1 MPIDRLLEIMSKL
14 RDPNNGCP
22 WDLEQTFQTIAPYT
36 LEEAYEVREAITNN
50 DYDSLKDELGDLL
63 LQIVFHSQIAAE
75 SDIFNFENV
84 VDSICNKMVERHP
97 HVFGNA
103 NIDTADAQLTS
114 WEAIKSKEREKK
126 QGGKPDTL
134 SEKHGVIVP

>member
-14 RDPNNGCP
+14 RDPINGCP
-22 WDLEQTFQTIAPYT
+22 WDLEQTFETIVPYT

-75 SDIFNFENV
+75 SNIFNFENV
-84 VDSICNKMVERHP
+84 FIASFCFPV
-97 HVFGNA
+97 
-103 NIDTADAQLTS
+103 T
-114 WEAIKSKEREKK
+114 
-126 QGGKPDTL
+126 
-134 SEKHGVIVP
+134 